1 MSKRDS
7 GTLDRFTDTV
17 LTARGKSPWPWALL
31 KDHFPAESDQ
41 QAEAKLLAWAREHH
55 VDVRWSIE
63 SAGRHGQKFR
73 VAVLEPR
80 RRPPIKIAIR
90 SSSSVRDV

>member
-1 MSKRDS
+1 MPKRHS
-7 GTLDRFTDTV
+7 ATLERFTETV
-17 LTARGKSPWPWALL
+17 LTARGKSPWPWAVL
-31 KDHFPAESDQ
+31 KDHFPAQSDKE
-41 QAEAKLLAWAREHH
+41 AEAKLLDWAREHH

-63 SAGRHGQKFR
+63 SAGGHGQKFR

-90 SSSSVRDV
+90 R